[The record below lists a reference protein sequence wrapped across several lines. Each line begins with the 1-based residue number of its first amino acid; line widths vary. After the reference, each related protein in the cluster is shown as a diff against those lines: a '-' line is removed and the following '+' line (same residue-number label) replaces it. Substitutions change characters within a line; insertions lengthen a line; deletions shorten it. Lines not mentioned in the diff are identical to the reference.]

1 MALKEQLLD
10 RAQKY
15 VLKGSIDKALGEYKA
30 AFELDPR
37 DISVRLKIGDLFVKS
52 GKKTEAIREYTEVA
66 KANAQRGFYLKAIAV
81 YKQALKLDISNME
94 IHYKLA
100 DLYVKQRLI
109 ADAISAYS
117 HILSVFEKKG
127 KTNEVLEIVKKMVE
141 VDPDNIGVRLKLADL
156 YQKMSF
162 DKDALE
168 EYSFIFEKLLSQG
181 KFDVAEKIY
190 IGLYNNNP
198 KEALVI
204 KGLSDLYEKKGDS
217 REHLRFSKT
226 LFNIYRENGDIEG
239 AKEICSSILGMKPED
254 PDALRFMAQFRP
266 VEEKRVS
273 PPPAPE
279 PTAAQPT
286 IAEPPGPMVSEP
298 VVEVPSIEEAPARK
312 REAAAPEEEAEGPL
326 ISLPED
332 IEITLEGFEE
342 GEEAQAGEGGGV
354 DISEAFF
361 KAPGAE
367 TGEGGA
373 IAEQAGAEVEIE
385 LPVDMEL
392 TPEAGEPEAEITSKA
407 EEAVEKAEA
416 APEPVV
422 YEKIEFEVEVAPEV
436 VQEPLLESAPEPV
449 TPEKIEFEVEVA
461 PEVVQEPLL
470 ESASEPVT
478 PEKIEF
484 EVEVAPEVVQ
494 EPLLESASEPVTPE
508 KIEFEVEVAP
518 EVVQEPLLESAPE
531 PAVPERVEFEVEVAP
546 EVVQEPL
553 LESAPEPVT
562 PERVEFEV
570 EVAPEIVQEPTVSE
584 KIGLEAQAPVE
595 AAQEAVE
602 AEKAIEEAI
611 ETAFEQTFGAPAEAA
626 PSEAPAAVAETV
638 PEQGPVEEA
647 LPAPAALKGD
657 EFAGEEI
664 TEEEIESERI
674 SSAIDEINRGLEAVV
689 EREAEFIHEA
699 ALKEPGAAPET
710 FAGEA
715 GAPQETSLLEGISS
729 FATGPISGMVS
740 EETLIEGGPERP
752 RIEEPQAEARKE
764 EYVDLSAELGME
776 EALHELSGT
785 WGEGE
790 PEEMV
795 TEFKKGMG
803 EQLGREDT
811 ETHYNLGIAYME
823 MGLFNEA
830 SMEFKIA
837 LKDQRLEF
845 DCYARLGL
853 CAMHQTNP
861 DEAIVYY
868 LKGLKVRGT
877 SDEERKGI
885 MYELALA
892 YENAG
897 KKEESLQIFKSI
909 YGMDKAYREVAGKVR
924 SAMPAHAAP
933 LIPLDDGLIEVELL

>member
-1 MALKEQLLD
+1 MALKEQILD

-15 VLKGSIDKALGEYKA
+15 VLKGNLDKALGEYKA

-52 GKKTEAIREYTEVA
+52 GKKTEAIKEYTEVA

-117 HILSVFEKKG
+117 YILSVFEKKG

-141 VDPDNIGVRLKLADL
+141 VDSDNIGVRLKLADL

-168 EYSFIFEKLLSQG
+168 EYSFIFEKLLLQG

-198 KEALVI
+198 KEVLVI

-298 VVEVPSIEEAPARK
+298 VIEGPSIEEASVQE
-312 REAAAPEEEAEGPL
+312 REAAAPEEQAEGPL

-342 GEEAQAGEGGGV
+342 GEEAQRADMEGAGRARVVEEAGEGGGL
-354 DISEAFF
+354 DIREAFL
-361 KAPGAE
+361 KGPVAE
-367 TGEGGA
+367 TGESGH
-373 IAEQAGAEVEIE
+373 AEEPAGAEVEIE
-385 LPVDMEL
+385 LPVDIYL
-392 TPEAGEPEAEITSKA
+392 TPETGEPEAEITLKV
-407 EEAVEKAEA
+407 EEAAPEVAPEPAVSEQIELEVEAAPEVVPEPAVSEQIELEVEAAPEVVPEPAVSEQIELEVEAAPEA
-416 APEPVV
+416 APEPAVS
-422 YEKIEFEVEVAPEV
+422 EQIELEVEAAPEV
-436 VQEPLLESAPEPV
+436 
-449 TPEKIEFEVEVA
+449 
-461 PEVVQEPLL
+461 
-470 ESASEPVT
+470 
-478 PEKIEF
+478 
-484 EVEVAPEVVQ
+484 
-494 EPLLESASEPVTPE
+494 
-508 KIEFEVEVAP
+508 
-518 EVVQEPLLESAPE
+518 APE
-531 PAVPERVEFEVEVAP
+531 PAV
-546 EVVQEPL
+546 
-553 LESAPEPVT
+553 
-562 PERVEFEV
+562 
-570 EVAPEIVQEPTVSE
+570 SE
-584 KIGLEAQAPVE
+584 QIELEAQAPVE

-611 ETAFEQTFGAPAEAA
+611 ETAFEQTFGEHAEAA
-626 PSEAPAAVAETV
+626 PPEAPVVAEEAV
-638 PEQGPVEEA
+638 PEQEPIEEA
-647 LPAPAALKGD
+647 LPAPAAFKGE

-664 TEEEIESERI
+664 TEEEMESEQI
-674 SSAIDEINRGLEAVV
+674 SSAIDDINRGLEAVV
-689 EREAEFIHEA
+689 EREAEIAHEA
-699 ALKEPGAAPET
+699 ALREQGAAQET
-710 FAGEA
+710 FATDA
-715 GAPQETSLLEGISS
+715 GAHQEPLTLEGLSG
-729 FATGPISGMVS
+729 FATGARGDMVS
-740 EETLIEGGPERP
+740 AEALIDSGPERP
-752 RIEEPQAEARKE
+752 RIEEPQAEARRE

-803 EQLGREDT
+803 EQLGKEDT

-837 LKDQRLEF
+837 LKEQRLEF

-853 CAMHQTNP
+853 CAMHQSNP

-868 LKGLKVRGT
+868 LKGLKV
-877 SDEERKGI
+877 
-885 MYELALA
+885 
-892 YENAG
+892 
-897 KKEESLQIFKSI
+897 
-909 YGMDKAYREVAGKVR
+909 
-924 SAMPAHAAP
+924 
-933 LIPLDDGLIEVELL
+933 